1 MSQHVEVRRI
11 IVQLLSNMSES
22 REVRSYLRRFSS
34 VDETR
39 FGVIKVGGAI
49 IRDHLEETAGSL
61 ALLHTVGLTPVVI
74 HGGGPQL
81 DAALAAKGVTSEK
94 RNGLRVTTPEVLDV
108 AREVFAEQNLAL
120 VEAIRSHGVPA
131 HGITE
136 GIFDAEFIDQDLY
149 GFVGEPTAV
158 RVDRLRSIIR
168 SGAIPILGCLGVATG
183 GQILNMN
190 ADTATRL
197 LVEVLQPMKI
207 IFLSDT
213 GGLLDGEG
221 KLIEWVNLETDYED
235 LMAQEWLHSGM
246 RLKIE
251 EIKRLL
257 DASPDTSSVSIT
269 TPKALIRELFT
280 HGGAGTLIRK
290 GERILE
296 IEDRDEVDTGK
307 LTALLETSFGRKLRA
322 DWWENLSFQSLIVSE
337 SYRGAAL
344 VTRVEDFAYLDKYA
358 VAESARGD
366 GTARSVWD
374 TLVRSYP
381 VLFWR
386 SRVDNPINGF
396 YTAEADGLIR
406 RGRWLIF
413 WRGEA
418 DFDRIARAVKTIDDM
433 PTAWEGEA

>member
-1 MSQHVEVRRI
+1 
-11 IVQLLSNMSES
+11 
-22 REVRSYLRRFSS
+22 
-34 VDETR
+34 
-39 FGVIKVGGAI
+39 
-49 IRDHLEETAGSL
+49 
-61 ALLHTVGLTPVVI
+61 
-74 HGGGPQL
+74 
-81 DAALAAKGVTSEK
+81 
-94 RNGLRVTTPEVLDV
+94 
-108 AREVFAEQNLAL
+108 
-120 VEAIRSHGVPA
+120 
-131 HGITE
+131 
-136 GIFDAEFIDQDLY
+136 
-149 GFVGEPTAV
+149 
-158 RVDRLRSIIR
+158 LRSIIR

-322 DWWENLSFQSLIVSE
+322 D
-337 SYRGAAL
+337 
-344 VTRVEDFAYLDKYA
+344 
-358 VAESARGD
+358 
-366 GTARSVWD
+366 
-374 TLVRSYP
+374 
-381 VLFWR
+381 
-386 SRVDNPINGF
+386 
-396 YTAEADGLIR
+396 
-406 RGRWLIF
+406 
-413 WRGEA
+413 
-418 DFDRIARAVKTIDDM
+418 
-433 PTAWEGEA
+433 